1 MEGEHHIFIGSLC
14 MDCSDLHLV
23 TIPVYYPFLHQQ
35 GLTPAASVTFYT
47 SVTARPPQTAD
58 QNDLEDL
65 EDVSDAQNLEE
76 LEHHL
81 LPVSR
86 AIPLYFDNHIS

>member
-14 MDCSDLHLV
+14 MGCSDLHLV

-58 QNDLEDL
+58 QN
-65 EDVSDAQNLEE
+65 NL
-76 LEHHL
+76 
-81 LPVSR
+81 VRSR
-86 AIPLYFDNHIS
+86 RCIGCSKLGGTGASFVTSKSSYPFIF